1 MTERT
6 ICPVALKKSSPFRC
20 AYPGRVRPLIA
31 QKRAACEIAGMPL
44 ALSSPYQAALP
55 GDRSGDRR
63 SRSTPNVAWASAAP
77 TPVAAPR
84 LVAAHDAVREMLELT
99 RAEIESEEMVNVL
112 AGNRLAAGSEPFAM
126 AYGGHQFGNWA
137 GQLGDGRAIVLGTHT
152 TGRGERFDLQLKGA
166 GPTAYSRRADGR
178 AVLRSS
184 LREFVCSE
192 AMHAL
197 GVPSTRALSLVLTGE
212 PVVRDMFYDGHP
224 QEEPGAVVCRVS
236 PSFVRFGH
244 FELPRAAGDLALLRA
259 LVDHTVAAHF
269 PEFSDLAGE
278 ARDAAFLR
286 EVAQRTARLVVEWMR
301 VGFVHGV
308 LNTDNMSI
316 LGLTL
321 DYGPYGFVEDFDP
334 AFTPNTTDAQ
344 GRRYRYGAQST
355 IGMWNVERLA
365 VALGPLF
372 SSERPLVE
380 ALDAFASIHDAAASE
395 MLSNKLGLDGRRDDD
410 DAKLATDLFV
420 LLQEAE
426 LDMTIAFRRLAQID
440 PASPSLEV
448 LEPAAYRPE
457 VFARARKALEAWLE
471 RYAARVRANAIGPER
486 RLAIMNAANPRI
498 VFRNYLAQEAID
510 EVAQGRTDKLE
521 ALLRALARP
530 YADDA
535 EVAAFDAKR
544 PEWARR
550 RPGCSMLSCSS

>member
-1 MTERT
+1 
-6 ICPVALKKSSPFRC
+6 VGAS
-20 AYPGRVRPLIA
+20 IA
-31 QKRAACEIAGMPL
+31 EKLRACENHPMPL
-44 ALSSPYQAALP
+44 ALTSPYRAALP

-63 SRSTPNVAWASAAP
+63 SRPTPGVAWASASP
-77 TPVAAPR
+77 TPVASPR
-84 LVAAHDAVREMLELT
+84 FVAIQGAVCELLSLARADVESTEMLEIL
-99 RAEIESEEMVNVL
+99 S
-112 AGNRLAAGSEPFAM
+112 GNRVAPGSEPFAM

-152 TGRGERFDLQLKGA
+152 NAQGERFDLQLKGA

-197 GVPSTRALSLVLTGE
+197 GIPTTRALSLVLTGDR
-212 PVVRDMFYDGHP
+212 VVRDMFYDGRP
-224 QEEPGAVVCRVS
+224 EAEPGAIVCRVS

-244 FELPRAAGDLALLRA
+244 FELPRSAGDLALLRA
-259 LVDHTVAAHF
+259 LADHTIEAHF
-269 PEFSDLAGE
+269 PDAAARAGE
-278 ARDAAFLR
+278 ERYASFFL
-286 EVAQRTARLVVEWMR
+286 EVAERTARLVVEWMR

-344 GRRYRYGAQST
+344 GRRYRYGAQPA
-355 IGMWNVERLA
+355 IGAWNVERLA
-365 VALGPLF
+365 VALAPLF
-372 SSERPLVE
+372 STQKPLYE
-380 ALDAFASIHDAAASE
+380 GIDAFARVHDASVEA

-410 DAKLATDLFV
+410 DGRLAADLFA
-420 LLQEAE
+420 LLHEAE
-426 LDMTIAFRRLAQID
+426 LDMTIAFRRLAHVD
-440 PASPSLEV
+440 LEAPSLAP
-448 LEPAAYRPE
+448 LEAAAYRPE
-457 VFARARKALEAWLE
+457 ALAKARPALDAWLR
-471 RYAARVRANAIGPER
+471 RYASRASANTWSPER
-486 RLAIMNAANPRI
+486 RVAAMNASNPRI

-510 EVAQGRTDKLE
+510 AITAGEPPTRLE
-521 ALLRALARP
+521 ALLAALARP
-530 YADDA
+530 YADDP
-535 EVAAFDAKR
+535 EVAAFDAPR
-544 PEWARR
+544 PEWARN